1 MKSVHITNQ
10 RGEDLVGLV
19 FDPPADGKYM
29 VIICHGFRGGK
40 ENGGKLFRWA
50 ERLQGLGLGVAAFDF
65 SGSGSSQGEYENITL
80 SRQAEDL
87 KAIIDYVDQ
96 EFHRSIIL
104 LGRSFGGSTVLAG
117 GSGDARVAGYVLW
130 SVPAFLEKT
139 FAAMLG
145 NLYADLVAG
154 QTVTVYDEAGS
165 FRLGPGLVRD
175 FKHHD
180 IARYATQIAE
190 RPVLI
195 INARD
200 DELVAPEN
208 PVYLHEKLKNCT
220 LYMVE
225 EAGHRFLEKAWRRED
240 LTIEW
245 LQKNFVGLPG
255 QAIDLDSWQ
264 IH

>member
-1 MKSVHITNQ
+1 MKSVHITNG
-10 RGEDLVGLV
+10 RGEKLAGLL
-19 FDPPADGKYM
+19 FEPTAEGGYM

-65 SGSGSSQGEYENITL
+65 GGSGSSQGEYENITL

-87 KAIIDYVDQ
+87 KAIIDYADR
-96 EFHRSIIL
+96 EFHRPIIL

-117 GSGDARVAGYVLW
+117 GSGDERVVGYVLW

-139 FAAMLG
+139 FAVMLG
-145 NLYADLVAG
+145 SLYEDLAAG
-154 QTVTVYDEAGS
+154 RTVTVHDEAGS
-165 FRLGPGLVRD
+165 YRLGPGLVSD
-175 FKHHD
+175 FAGHD
-180 IARYATQIAE
+180 VARYAAQIGE

-200 DELVAPEN
+200 DELVSPEN
-208 PVYLHEKLKNCT
+208 PLYLHEKLQNCT

-245 LQKNFVGLPG
+245 LQRNFVGLP
-255 QAIDLDSWQ
+255 I
-264 IH
+264 

>member
-1 MKSVHITNQ
+1 MKSVHITNG
-10 RGEDLVGLV
+10 RGEELAGLV
-19 FDPPADGKYM
+19 FEPSAEGRYM
-29 VIICHGFRGGK
+29 VVICHGFRGGK

-65 SGSGSSQGEYENITL
+65 SGSGSSQGAYENITL

-87 KAIIDYVDQ
+87 RAIIDYVHQ
-96 EFHRSIIL
+96 EFHRPIIL

-117 GSGDARVAGYVLW
+117 GSADNRVAGYVLW

-139 FAAMLG
+139 FAVMLG
-145 NLYADLVAG
+145 NLYADLAAG
-154 QTVTVYDEAGS
+154 HTVTVHDEAGRY
-165 FRLGPGLVRD
+165 RLGPGLVRD
-175 FKHHD
+175 FAVHD
-180 IARYATQIAE
+180 MARYTAQIGE

-220 LYMVE
+220 LYMIE

-245 LQKNFVGLPG
+245 LQRNFALLPDE
-255 QAIDLDSWQ
+255 ATDLNSWQ